1 MVFPDRRLATY
12 KHRGSPTVNT
22 PIERLSA
29 SKQEAELQDKTEG
42 KQAGRE
48 WAEEK
53 AEHAEQRRVQ
63 KSLTVDSTA
72 NLRAAIDLEH
82 NLTNEELVK
91 HVFDN
96 DAEPTDQYIEGFIK
110 GAQVFFAE
118 VRNQL

>member
-1 MVFPDRRLATY
+1 M
-12 KHRGSPTVNT
+12 NT
-22 PIERLSA
+22 PIERLRA

-48 WAEEK
+48 WADEK
-53 AEHAEQRRVQ
+53 AGHAELRRV
-63 KSLTVDSTA
+63 SEIPDGGFYFA

-91 HVFDN
+91 YMFDN

-110 GAQVFFAE
+110 GAQEFFAE
-118 VRNQL
+118 LRNQL

>member
-1 MVFPDRRLATY
+1 
-12 KHRGSPTVNT
+12 VNT
-22 PIERLSA
+22 AIERLRV
-29 SKQEAELQDKTEG
+29 SKQEAELEDKTEG

-110 GAQVFFAE
+110 GAQEFFAE